1 MNKLIIIF
9 GVSGSGKSCI
19 GKKLSN
25 DLNIKFIEADDFHS
39 ISNINK
45 MKRNISLD
53 DSDREE
59 WLISL
64 NNKLKKELNNDVVIA
79 CSALKEKYRKKL
91 IRGLDI
97 NIFWFCLKGEFD
109 LINQRLKKRNNHF
122 FSSSLLQSQYDII
135 EYPDYCNF
143 IDISESKNK
152 IVELIKLKL
161 LK

>member
-1 MNKLIIIF
+1 MDKLIILF
-9 GVSGSGKSCI
+9 GVSGSGKSTI
-19 GKKLSN
+19 GKKISK
-25 DLNIKFIEADDFHS
+25 DLKFKFIEADDFHS
-39 ISNINK
+39 INNINK
-45 MKRNISLD
+45 MKRRLALND
-53 DSDREE
+53 NDREE
-59 WLISL
+59 WLQAL
-64 NNKLKKELNNDVVIA
+64 NNKLKDQSINTVLA

>member
-1 MNKLIIIF
+1 MQKLIILF
-9 GVSGSGKSCI
+9 GVSGSGKSTI
-19 GKKLSN
+19 GKKLSK
-25 DLNIKFIEADDFHS
+25 DLKFKFIEGDDFHS
-39 ISNINK
+39 INNINK
-45 MKRNISLD
+45 MKRKLALND
-53 DSDREE
+53 NDREE
-59 WLISL
+59 WLQAL
-64 NNKLKKELNNDVVIA
+64 NNKLKDQSINTVLA

-122 FSSSLLQSQYDII
+122 FSSRLLQSQYDII

>member
-1 MNKLIIIF
+1 MQKLIILF
-9 GVSGSGKSCI
+9 GVSGSGKSTI
-19 GKKLSN
+19 GKKISK
-25 DLNIKFIEADDFHS
+25 DLKFKFIEGDDFHS
-39 ISNINK
+39 INNINK
-45 MKRNISLD
+45 MKRKLALND
-53 DSDREE
+53 NDREE
-59 WLISL
+59 WLLAL
-64 NNKLKKELNNDVVIA
+64 NNKLKDQSINTVLA

>member
-1 MNKLIIIF
+1 MLATKINLKLP
-9 GVSGSGKSCI
+9 GSGTAVKYHQDFPFEPH
-19 GKKLSN
+19 SN
-25 DLNIKFIEADDFHS
+25 EDIMTVLYF
-39 ISNINK
+39 
-45 MKRNISLD
+45 LD
-53 DSDREE
+53 DVTFDNGPLEVIPGSHKGE
-59 WLISL
+59 IFSL
-64 NNKLKKELNNDVVIA
+64 WQDGIFTGAGDKLVE
-79 CSALKEKYRKKL
+79 EKYRKKL

>member
-1 MNKLIIIF
+1 MKKLIILF
-9 GVSGSGKSCI
+9 GVSGSGKSTI
-19 GKKLSN
+19 GKKISK
-25 DLNIKFIEADDFHS
+25 DLKFKFIEADDFHS
-39 ISNINK
+39 INNINK
-45 MKRNISLD
+45 MKRKLALND
-53 DSDREE
+53 NDREE
-59 WLISL
+59 WLQAL
-64 NNKLKKELNNDVVIA
+64 NNKLKDQSINTVLA

>member
-1 MNKLIIIF
+1 MHKLIIIF
-9 GVSGSGKSCI
+9 GVSGSGKSTI
-19 GKKLSN
+19 GKKLSK
-25 DLNIKFIEADDFHS
+25 DLKFKFIEGDDFHS
-39 ISNINK
+39 INNINK
-45 MKRNISLD
+45 MKRRLALND
-53 DSDREE
+53 NDREE
-59 WLISL
+59 WLQAL
-64 NNKLKKELNNDVVIA
+64 NNKLKDQSINTVLA

>member
-1 MNKLIIIF
+1 MHKLIILF
-9 GVSGSGKSCI
+9 GVSGSGKSTI
-19 GKKLSN
+19 GKKLSK
-25 DLNIKFIEADDFHS
+25 DLKFKFIEGDDFHS
-39 ISNINK
+39 INNINK
-45 MKRNISLD
+45 MKRRLALND
-53 DSDREE
+53 NDREE
-59 WLISL
+59 WLEAL
-64 NNKLKKELNNDVVIA
+64 NNKLKDQSINTVLA

>member
-1 MNKLIIIF
+1 MQKLIILF
-9 GVSGSGKSCI
+9 GVSGSGKSTI
-19 GKKLSN
+19 GKKLSK
-25 DLNIKFIEADDFHS
+25 DLKFKFIEGDDFHS
-39 ISNINK
+39 INNINK
-45 MKRNISLD
+45 MKRKLALND
-53 DSDREE
+53 NDREE
-59 WLISL
+59 WLQAL
-64 NNKLKKELNNDVVIA
+64 NNKLKDQSINTVLA

>member
-1 MNKLIIIF
+1 MHKLIILF
-9 GVSGSGKSCI
+9 GVSGSGKSTI
-19 GKKLSN
+19 GKKLSK
-25 DLNIKFIEADDFHS
+25 DLKFKFIEGDAFHS
-39 ISNINK
+39 INNINK
-45 MKRNISLD
+45 MKRRLALND
-53 DSDREE
+53 NDREE
-59 WLISL
+59 WLQAL
-64 NNKLKKELNNDVVIA
+64 NNKLKDQSINIVLA

>member
-1 MNKLIIIF
+1 MQKLIILF
-9 GVSGSGKSCI
+9 GVSGSGKSTI
-19 GKKLSN
+19 GKKISK
-25 DLNIKFIEADDFHS
+25 DLKFKFIEADDFHS
-39 ISNINK
+39 INNINK
-45 MKRNISLD
+45 MKRKLALND
-53 DSDREE
+53 NDREE
-59 WLISL
+59 WLQAL
-64 NNKLKKELNNDVVIA
+64 NNKLKDQSINIVLA

>member
-1 MNKLIIIF
+1 MHKLIILF
-9 GVSGSGKSCI
+9 GVSGSGKSSI
-19 GKKLSN
+19 GKKLSK
-25 DLNIKFIEADDFHS
+25 DLKFKFIEGDDFHS
-39 ISNINK
+39 INNINK
-45 MKRNISLD
+45 MKRRLALND
-53 DSDREE
+53 NDREE
-59 WLISL
+59 WLQAL
-64 NNKLKKELNNDVVIA
+64 NNKLKDQSINTVLA

-97 NIFWFCLKGEFD
+97 NIIWFCLKGEFD

>member
-1 MNKLIIIF
+1 MDKLIILF
-9 GVSGSGKSCI
+9 GVSGSGKSTI
-19 GKKLSN
+19 GKKLSK
-25 DLNIKFIEADDFHS
+25 DLKFKFIEGDDFHS
-39 ISNINK
+39 INNINK
-45 MKRNISLD
+45 MKRRLALND
-53 DSDREE
+53 NDREE
-59 WLISL
+59 WLQAL
-64 NNKLKKELNNDVVIA
+64 NNKLKDQSINTVLA

-122 FSSSLLQSQYDII
+122 FSSRLLQSQYDII

>member
-1 MNKLIIIF
+1 MHKLIILF
-9 GVSGSGKSCI
+9 GVSGSGKSTI
-19 GKKLSN
+19 GKKLSK
-25 DLNIKFIEADDFHS
+25 DLKFKFIEGDDFHS
-39 ISNINK
+39 INNINK
-45 MKRNISLD
+45 MKRRLALND
-53 DSDREE
+53 NDREE
-59 WLISL
+59 WLQAL
-64 NNKLKKELNNDVVIA
+64 NNKLKDQSINTVLA
-79 CSALKEKYRKKL
+79 CSVLKEKYRKKL
-91 IRGLDI
+91 IRCLDI

>member
-1 MNKLIIIF
+1 MHKLIILF
-9 GVSGSGKSCI
+9 GVSGSGKSTI
-19 GKKLSN
+19 GKKLSK
-25 DLNIKFIEADDFHS
+25 DLKFKFIEGDDFHS
-39 ISNINK
+39 IININK
-45 MKRNISLD
+45 MKRRLALND
-53 DSDREE
+53 NDREE
-59 WLISL
+59 WLQAL
-64 NNKLKKELNNDVVIA
+64 NNKLKDQSINTVLA

>member
-1 MNKLIIIF
+1 MDKLIILF
-9 GVSGSGKSCI
+9 GVSGSGKSTI
-19 GKKLSN
+19 GKKLSK
-25 DLNIKFIEADDFHS
+25 DLKFKFIEGDDFHS
-39 ISNINK
+39 INNINK
-45 MKRNISLD
+45 MKRRLALND
-53 DSDREE
+53 NDREE
-59 WLISL
+59 WLQAL
-64 NNKLKKELNNDVVIA
+64 NNKLKDQSINTVLA

>member
-1 MNKLIIIF
+1 MYKLIILF
-9 GVSGSGKSCI
+9 GVSGSGKSTI
-19 GKKLSN
+19 GKKLSK
-25 DLNIKFIEADDFHS
+25 DLKFKFIEGDDFHS
-39 ISNINK
+39 INNINK
-45 MKRNISLD
+45 MKRRLALND
-53 DSDREE
+53 NDREE
-59 WLISL
+59 WLQAL
-64 NNKLKKELNNDVVIA
+64 NNKLKDQSINTVLA

>member
-1 MNKLIIIF
+1 MHKLIILF
-9 GVSGSGKSCI
+9 GVSGSGKSTI
-19 GKKLSN
+19 GKKLSK
-25 DLNIKFIEADDFHS
+25 DLKFKFIEGDDFHS
-39 ISNINK
+39 INNINK
-45 MKRNISLD
+45 MKRRLALND
-53 DSDREE
+53 NDREE
-59 WLISL
+59 WLQAL
-64 NNKLKKELNNDVVIA
+64 NNKLKHQSINTVLA

>member
-1 MNKLIIIF
+1 MHKLIILF
-9 GVSGSGKSCI
+9 GVSGSGKSTI
-19 GKKLSN
+19 GKKLSK
-25 DLNIKFIEADDFHS
+25 DLKFKFIEGDDFHS
-39 ISNINK
+39 INNINK
-45 MKRNISLD
+45 MKRRLALND
-53 DSDREE
+53 NDREE
-59 WLISL
+59 WLQAL
-64 NNKLKKELNNDVVIA
+64 NNKLKDQSINTVLA

-109 LINQRLKKRNNHF
+109 LINQRLKKRNNLF

>member
-1 MNKLIIIF
+1 MHKLIILF
-9 GVSGSGKSCI
+9 GVSGSGKSTI
-19 GKKLSN
+19 GKKLSK
-25 DLNIKFIEADDFHS
+25 DLKFKFIEGDDFHS
-39 ISNINK
+39 INNINK
-45 MKRNISLD
+45 MKRRLALND
-53 DSDREE
+53 NDREE
-59 WLISL
+59 WLQAL
-64 NNKLKKELNNDVVIA
+64 NNKLKDQSINTVLA

>member
-1 MNKLIIIF
+1 MLKK
-9 GVSGSGKSCI
+9 VVKSHYNFNMKCEDWL
-19 GKKLSN
+19 K
-25 DLNIKFIEADDFHS
+25 EAVKP
-39 ISNINK
+39 ITYN
-45 MKRNISLD
+45 
-53 DSDREE
+53 DREE
-59 WLISL
+59 WLQAL
-64 NNKLKKELNNDVVIA
+64 NNKLKDQSINTVLA

>member
-1 MNKLIIIF
+1 MHKLIILF
-9 GVSGSGKSCI
+9 GVSGSGKSTI
-19 GKKLSN
+19 GKKLSK
-25 DLNIKFIEADDFHS
+25 DLKFKFIEGDDFHS
-39 ISNINK
+39 INNINK
-45 MKRNISLD
+45 MKRKLALND
-53 DSDREE
+53 NDREE
-59 WLISL
+59 WLLAL
-64 NNKLKKELNNDVVIA
+64 NNKLKDQSINTVLA

-109 LINQRLKKRNNHF
+109 LINQRIKKRNNHF

>member
-1 MNKLIIIF
+1 MQKLIILF
-9 GVSGSGKSCI
+9 GVSGSGKSTI
-19 GKKLSN
+19 GKKISK
-25 DLNIKFIEADDFHS
+25 DLKFKFIEGDDFHS
-39 ISNINK
+39 INNINK
-45 MKRNISLD
+45 MKRRLALND
-53 DSDREE
+53 NDREE
-59 WLISL
+59 WLQAL
-64 NNKLKKELNNDVVIA
+64 NNKLKDQSINTVLA

>member
-1 MNKLIIIF
+1 MQKLIILF
-9 GVSGSGKSCI
+9 GVSGSGKSTI
-19 GKKLSN
+19 GKKISK
-25 DLNIKFIEADDFHS
+25 DLKFKFIEADDFHS
-39 ISNINK
+39 INNINK
-45 MKRNISLD
+45 MKRKLALND
-53 DSDREE
+53 NDREE
-59 WLISL
+59 WLQAL
-64 NNKLKKELNNDVVIA
+64 NNKLKDQSINTVLA

-109 LINQRLKKRNNHF
+109 LINQRLKKRNSHF

>member
-1 MNKLIIIF
+1 MQKLIILF
-9 GVSGSGKSCI
+9 GVSGSGKSTI
-19 GKKLSN
+19 GKKISK
-25 DLNIKFIEADDFHS
+25 DLKFKFIEADDFHS
-39 ISNINK
+39 INNINK
-45 MKRNISLD
+45 MKRRLALND
-53 DSDREE
+53 NDREE
-59 WLISL
+59 WLQAL
-64 NNKLKKELNNDVVIA
+64 NNKLKDQSINTVLA

>member
-53 DSDREE
+53 DNDREE

-64 NNKLKKELNNDVVIA
+64 NNELKKELNKDEGERLSN
-79 CSALKEKYRKKL
+79 AL
-91 IRGLDI
+91 
-97 NIFWFCLKGEFD
+97 
-109 LINQRLKKRNNHF
+109 
-122 FSSSLLQSQYDII
+122 
-135 EYPDYCNF
+135 
-143 IDISESKNK
+143 ESMGTTF
-152 IVELIKLKL
+152 IKLGQFL
-161 LK
+161 YEHF

>member
-1 MNKLIIIF
+1 MDKLIILF
-9 GVSGSGKSCI
+9 GVSGSGKSTI
-19 GKKLSN
+19 GKKLSK
-25 DLNIKFIEADDFHS
+25 DLKFKFIEGDDFHS
-39 ISNINK
+39 INNINK
-45 MKRNISLD
+45 MKRRLALND
-53 DSDREE
+53 NDREE
-59 WLISL
+59 WLQAL
-64 NNKLKKELNNDVVIA
+64 NNKLKDQSINTVLA

-152 IVELIKLKL
+152 IMELIKLKL

>member
-1 MNKLIIIF
+1 MQKLIILF
-9 GVSGSGKSCI
+9 GVSGSGKSTI
-19 GKKLSN
+19 GKKISK
-25 DLNIKFIEADDFHS
+25 DLKFKFIEADDFHS
-39 ISNINK
+39 INNINK
-45 MKRNISLD
+45 MKRKLALND
-53 DSDREE
+53 NDREE
-59 WLISL
+59 WLQAL
-64 NNKLKKELNNDVVIA
+64 NNKLKNQSINTVLA

>member
-1 MNKLIIIF
+1 MHKLIILF
-9 GVSGSGKSCI
+9 GVSGSGKSTI
-19 GKKLSN
+19 GKKLSM
-25 DLNIKFIEADDFHS
+25 DLKFKFIEGDDFHS
-39 ISNINK
+39 INNINK
-45 MKRNISLD
+45 MKRRLALND
-53 DSDREE
+53 NDREE
-59 WLISL
+59 WLQAL
-64 NNKLKKELNNDVVIA
+64 NNKLKDQSINTVLA

>member
-1 MNKLIIIF
+1 MHKLIILF
-9 GVSGSGKSCI
+9 GVSGSGKSTI
-19 GKKLSN
+19 GKKISN
-25 DLNIKFIEADDFHS
+25 DLKFKFIEADDFHS
-39 ISNINK
+39 INNINK
-45 MKRNISLD
+45 MKRRLALND
-53 DSDREE
+53 NDREE
-59 WLISL
+59 WLQAL
-64 NNKLKKELNNDVVIA
+64 NNKLKDQSINTVLA

>member
-1 MNKLIIIF
+1 MQKLIILF
-9 GVSGSGKSCI
+9 GVSGSGKSTI
-19 GKKLSN
+19 GKKISK
-25 DLNIKFIEADDFHS
+25 DLKFKFIDADDFHS
-39 ISNINK
+39 INNINK
-45 MKRNISLD
+45 MKRKLSLND
-53 DSDREE
+53 NDREE
-59 WLISL
+59 WLQAL
-64 NNKLKKELNNDVVIA
+64 NNKLKDQSINTVLA

>member
-1 MNKLIIIF
+1 MQKLIILF
-9 GVSGSGKSCI
+9 GVSGSGKSTI
-19 GKKLSN
+19 GKKISK
-25 DLNIKFIEADDFHS
+25 DLKFKFIEADDFHS
-39 ISNINK
+39 INNINK
-45 MKRNISLD
+45 MKRKLALND
-53 DSDREE
+53 NDREE
-59 WLISL
+59 WLQAL
-64 NNKLKKELNNDVVIA
+64 NNKLKDQSINIVLA

-122 FSSSLLQSQYDII
+122 FSSRLLQSQYDII

>member
-1 MNKLIIIF
+1 MHKLIILF
-9 GVSGSGKSCI
+9 GVSGSGKSTI
-19 GKKLSN
+19 GKKLSK
-25 DLNIKFIEADDFHS
+25 DLKFKFIEGDDFHS
-39 ISNINK
+39 INNINK
-45 MKRNISLD
+45 MKRKLALND
-53 DSDREE
+53 NDREE
-59 WLISL
+59 WLQAL
-64 NNKLKKELNNDVVIA
+64 NNKLKNQSINTVLA